1 MERLTAKINGND
13 ADQDIKSPCIRQCC
27 LDTDDVCV
35 GCYRTIT
42 EIMDWHQSTQNQ
54 KKDKKQY
61 KTKKDKKLFFIIF
74 IIHRYIWSN
83 GI

>member
-54 KKDKKQY
+54 KKDILIRCLLRKKQSP
-61 KTKKDKKLFFIIF
+61 
-74 IIHRYIWSN
+74 HS
-83 GI
+83 